1 MPGSTTGSLCDGGP
15 HVDRTGRGRSFATD
29 RNTERNRRLLM
40 DITATFRLTEADFR
54 TAIRNSPAVRGISV
68 FGVLFFMV
76 GLLTLLVGTEP
87 RIWLVITGPVILAF
101 AELVVVRQAARK
113 SAPLL
118 AEPWTVRITD
128 QNYAL
133 STAVSQAEV
142 AWSAYRQVTARSG
155 FWYLQQ
161 TNKAVAFI
169 PQHAFD
175 AAQLA
180 QVSAFFADRL
190 PPLKRPWYLPFA

>member
-1 MPGSTTGSLCDGGP
+1 MSTG
-15 HVDRTGRGRSFATD
+15 RTGGRSFATD
-29 RNTERNRRLLM
+29 RYTERNRRFLM

-54 TAIRNSPAVRGISV
+54 KAIRNSPAVRGLSV

-87 RIWLVITGPVILAF
+87 RIWLVIVGPVILAF
-101 AELVVVRQAARK
+101 GELVVVRQAARK

-118 AEPWTVRITD
+118 AEPWTVRITEH
-128 QNYAL
+128 NYAL

-190 PPLKRPWYLPFA
+190 PPLKRPWYRPFA

>member
-1 MPGSTTGSLCDGGP
+1 M
-15 HVDRTGRGRSFATD
+15 
-29 RNTERNRRLLM
+29 M
-40 DITATFRLTEADFR
+40 DITAQFRLTEADFR
-54 TAIRNSPAVRGISV
+54 RAIRNSPAARGMSV
-68 FGVLFFMV
+68 FGVLFFLI
-76 GLLTLLVGTEP
+76 GLLTLVIDAEP
-87 RIWLVITGPVILAF
+87 KIWLMIFGPALLAF
-101 AELVVVRQAARK
+101 VELAVVRQAARK

-118 AEPWTVRITD
+118 AEPWTVRITE

-133 STAVSQAEV
+133 TTAVSQAEV

-161 TNKAVAFI
+161 TNKAVAFL

-175 AAQLA
+175 EAQLA

-190 PPLKRPWYLPFA
+190 PPLKRPWYLPFG